1 MELIYAIFKKISDFK
16 IFIYSFT
23 IYFIKKIISIMTIFV
38 VSRNT
43 YKKEYYTNYH
53 ISNDIGISIFT

>member
-23 IYFIKKIISIMTIFV
+23 IYFIKKIISIMAIFV